1 MLDKPEF
8 DCNNLG
14 EFYDCGCSDDEEGS
28 GGESTNKEAQSTA
41 HSGDTSSSHNDL
53 HDHLAVE
60 ISKEA
65 SVSLSLFNLVKLV
78 APLSM
83 TY

>member
-1 MLDKPEF
+1 MLEKPEF

-14 EFYDCGCSDDEEGS
+14 EFYDCGCSDDEK
-28 GGESTNKEAQSTA
+28 GESKGSSESKNKDGHSAATRGDASHSQSQPD
-41 HSGDTSSSHNDL
+41 G

-65 SVSLSLFNLVKLV
+65 SVSLLPVLH
-78 APLSM
+78 
-83 TY
+83 

>member
-1 MLDKPEF
+1 MLEKPEF

-14 EFYDCGCSDDEEGS
+14 EFYDCGCSDDE
-28 GGESTNKEAQSTA
+28 GGDGDGKGTSESKSKDA
-41 HSGDTSSSHNDL
+41 HSATTRGDAPHSKSQSDA

-65 SVSLSLFNLVKLV
+65 SVSFLPVV
-78 APLSM
+78 R
-83 TY
+83 

>member
-1 MLDKPEF
+1 MLEKPEF

-14 EFYDCGCSDDEEGS
+14 EFYDCGCSGDEEEQGD
-28 GGESTNKEAQSTA
+28 GGESKNKDGHSAATRGDAPQS
-41 HSGDTSSSHNDL
+41 HSDL

-65 SVSLSLFNLVKLV
+65 SVSRPDSALVS
-78 APLSM
+78 PMSM

>member
-1 MLDKPEF
+1 MLEKPEF

-14 EFYDCGCSDDEEGS
+14 EFYDCGCSDDEDE
-28 GGESTNKEAQSTA
+28 GESGEIKSKDEHSAATRGDAST
-41 HSGDTSSSHNDL
+41 SRSDV

-65 SVSLSLFNLVKLV
+65 LVSPSL
-78 APLSM
+78 APR
-83 TY
+83 

>member
-1 MLDKPEF
+1 MLEKPEF

-14 EFYDCGCSDDEEGS
+14 EFYDCGCSEDEEDEGAS
-28 GGESTNKEAQSTA
+28 GEGKNKDG
-41 HSGDTSSSHNDL
+41 HSATTRGDASASHPDT

-65 SVSLSLFNLVKLV
+65 SVSPFQAVR
-78 APLSM
+78 
-83 TY
+83 